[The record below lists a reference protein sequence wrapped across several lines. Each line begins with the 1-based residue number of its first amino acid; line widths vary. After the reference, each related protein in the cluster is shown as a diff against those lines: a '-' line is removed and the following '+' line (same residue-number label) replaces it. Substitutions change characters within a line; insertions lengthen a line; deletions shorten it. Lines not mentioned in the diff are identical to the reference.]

1 MDSDSNRVELVDW
14 DGEDDPENPQ
24 NWPTRWKWGNIGLI
38 SMITVITPL
47 ASSMLTPAVPDMMT
61 EFRDDSSAM
70 ASLVVSVYVI
80 GFALGPLV
88 FAPLSETY
96 GRLIV
101 YHVSNVLF
109 LAFTAG
115 CALSRQTGMFVA
127 FRLLAG
133 CVGATPMVLG
143 GGSIGDI
150 IPPERRG
157 AAMTIWGTGQ
167 VFGPVIGPVAGGFL
181 NEAAGWRWIFWVI
194 LIFGGVTAGLGL
206 LFMRETYS
214 PVLLARKAR
223 RLRKTTGDDR
233 YRSQHDMHQQPV
245 LTLLRVAVIRP
256 VRMLF
261 TSGIL
266 FVLAVN
272 VSIVYGYLYLV
283 FTTLT
288 YAYNFQYGFSSSI
301 SGLTFLGIGV
311 GMFIGLIS
319 VGTALD
325 KIAAHRQRTRLLQP
339 EDRLPPLVPGAI
351 FIPVGLFW
359 YGWALQAHVFWLVP
373 LLGMGVFGA
382 GIIATF
388 VPIQMYLID
397 AFPDHVAS
405 ALAGLAVMRSVVG
418 ATLPLAGGQMYDTLG
433 YGWGNSL
440 LGFVALALT
449 PIPLLLMRYGKRMR
463 TGRSKQEE
471 SQETGS

>member
-1 MDSDSNRVELVDW
+1 
-14 DGEDDPENPQ
+14 
-24 NWPTRWKWGNIGLI
+24 
-38 SMITVITPL
+38 
-47 ASSMLTPAVPDMMT
+47 
-61 EFRDDSSAM
+61 
-70 ASLVVSVYVI
+70 
-80 GFALGPLV
+80 
-88 FAPLSETY
+88 
-96 GRLIV
+96 
-101 YHVSNVLF
+101 
-109 LAFTAG
+109 
-115 CALSRQTGMFVA
+115 
-127 FRLLAG
+127 
-133 CVGATPMVLG
+133 
-143 GGSIGDI
+143 
-150 IPPERRG
+150 
-157 AAMTIWGTGQ
+157 
-167 VFGPVIGPVAGGFL
+167 
-181 NEAAGWRWIFWVI
+181 
-194 LIFGGVTAGLGL
+194 
-206 LFMRETYS
+206 MRETYS

-311 GMFIGLIS
+311 GMFIGKWPKKRTLRRRIASLLTHFIYYAGLIS
-319 VGTALD
+319 VGKVLD
-325 KIAAHRQRTRLLQP
+325 KIAAHRQRTRPLQP

-397 AFPDHVAS
+397 AFPEHVAS
-405 ALAGLAVMRSVVG
+405 ALAGLAMMRSAVG

-463 TGRSKQEE
+463 TGQPKQEE